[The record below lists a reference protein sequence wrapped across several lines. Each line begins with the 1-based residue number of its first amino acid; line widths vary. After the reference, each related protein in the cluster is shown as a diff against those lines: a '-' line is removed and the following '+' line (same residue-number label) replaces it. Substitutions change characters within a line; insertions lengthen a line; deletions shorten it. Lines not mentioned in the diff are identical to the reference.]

1 MPRDRVDRPQTSTTD
16 VNDQPIN
23 FIRDV
28 QDSCIH
34 VMLTAVD
41 IHVHADNP
49 PPFRMQLVLAT
60 LFLDPF
66 VSTSIN
72 LWAPN
77 ECAYMYMYMYEFV
90 HIYQSS
96 IVYHLLHKLSIA
108 DRSSFSPIKNVH
120 T

>member
-1 MPRDRVDRPQTSTTD
+1 MAIAIRSYSTNDWPLNNTTD

-72 LWAPN
+72 KSLGA
-77 ECAYMYMYMYEFV
+77 
-90 HIYQSS
+90 
-96 IVYHLLHKLSIA
+96 K
-108 DRSSFSPIKNVH
+108 
-120 T
+120 